1 MYHFIINPH
10 SQSGKGYQI
19 WLRLEKKLKQK
30 NIEFTPHLTEYPGH
44 ARELSASLTTPS
56 HDADK
61 AERTLIVMGGDGTLN
76 EVIDGLTFR
85 VPAALG
91 YIPTGSGNDFARSM
105 RLPRRPGPALKHI
118 LNPKYLPYIDY
129 GAASFGQTG
138 LTHRRFAVSCGIGLD
153 ADICQ
158 ALFTSRLKEW
168 ANRFHIGKLS
178 YILVGIRQ
186 IARMKTCDGYLELDR
201 SRRINLKRVAFISA
215 HIQRYEG
222 GGFLFAPQAN
232 ANDGLL
238 DLCVIASTNR
248 LRILPVLLASKFG
261 RHGSMRGV
269 HHYRCREAFIHMETP
284 RCVHTDGETFDLQ
297 SDLALSCFEH
307 CLRIIL

>member
-10 SQSGKGYQI
+10 SQSGKGYPI
-19 WLRLEKKLKQK
+19 WLRLEKKLKRK
-30 NIEFTPHLTEYPGH
+30 NIEYTPHLTRYPGH
-44 ARELSASLTTPS
+44 ARELAAALTTPS
-56 HDADK
+56 CDADK
-61 AERTLIVMGGDGTLN
+61 EERILIIMGGDGTLN

-85 VPAALG
+85 VPATVG

-105 RLPRRPGPALKHI
+105 RLPKRPGQALKHI

-129 GAASFGQTG
+129 GTASFGRSD

-158 ALFTSRLKEW
+158 ALFTSKLKEW
-168 ANRFHIGKLS
+168 TNRFYIGKFS

-186 IARMKTCDGYLELDR
+186 IARMQTCSGYLELDR
-201 SRRINLKRVAFISA
+201 SRRINLKRIAFISS

-222 GGFLFAPQAN
+222 GGFLFSPQAN
-232 ANDGLL
+232 AGDGLL

-248 LRILPVLLASKFG
+248 LKILPVLLASKFG
-261 RHGSMRGV
+261 RHCNMRGV
-269 HHYRCREAFIHMETP
+269 HHYRCKEAFIHMDKP
-284 RCVHTDGETFDLQ
+284 RHVHTDGEIFSPQTDLT
-297 SDLALSCFEH
+297 LSCFER